1 MKHHKKQQHPQ
12 QKKNNSNEKNN
23 AISSGKV
30 ISMIGKSVFTLT
42 FNVDVARALNFQHNE
57 SLSYN
62 IIGNQLIIKKE
73 DSNRIDWQI

>member
-62 IIGNQLIIKKE
+62 IIGNQLIVKKE
-73 DSNRIDWQI
+73 DSNRIDW

>member
-42 FNVDVARALNFQHNE
+42 FNVEVARALNFQHNE

-73 DSNRIDWQI
+73 DSNRIDW

>member
-57 SLSYN
+57 SLSFN

-73 DSNRIDWQI
+73 DSNRIDW

>member
-1 MKHHKKQQHPQ
+1 MKHHKKQQDPQ
-12 QKKNNSNEKNN
+12 QKKNNSNEKDN

-30 ISMIGKSVFTLT
+30 TSMIGKSVFTLT
-42 FNVDVARALNFQHNE
+42 FNVDVARVLNFHHNE

-73 DSNRIDWQI
+73 DSNRIDW

>member
-57 SLSYN
+57 SLSYS
-62 IIGNQLIIKKE
+62 IIDNQLIIKKE
-73 DSNRIDWQI
+73 DSNRIDWQV

>member
-1 MKHHKKQQHPQ
+1 MKHPKKQQHTQ
-12 QKKNNSNEKNN
+12 QKKNNNEKNN

-30 ISMIGKSVFTLT
+30 TSMIGKSVFTLT
-42 FNVDVARALNFQHNE
+42 FNVDIARALNFQHNE

-73 DSNRIDWQI
+73 DSNRIDW

>member
-1 MKHHKKQQHPQ
+1 MKHHKKQQRPRE
-12 QKKNNSNEKNN
+12 KENNNSEQNN

-30 ISMIGKSVFTLT
+30 TSMIGKSVFTLT

-57 SLSYN
+57 SLSYS

-73 DSNRIDWQI
+73 DSNRIDW

>member
-1 MKHHKKQQHPQ
+1 
-12 QKKNNSNEKNN
+12 
-23 AISSGKV
+23 
-30 ISMIGKSVFTLT
+30 MIGKSVFTLT

-73 DSNRIDWQI
+73 DSNRIDW

>member
-12 QKKNNSNEKNN
+12 QKKNNSNEKDNT
-23 AISSGKV
+23 ISSGKV
-30 ISMIGKSVFTLT
+30 TSMIGKSVFTLT

-73 DSNRIDWQI
+73 DSNRIDW

>member
-1 MKHHKKQQHPQ
+1 MKHPKKQQHTQ
-12 QKKNNSNEKNN
+12 QKKNNEKNN

-30 ISMIGKSVFTLT
+30 TSMIGKSVFTLT
-42 FNVDVARALNFQHNE
+42 FNVDIARALNFQHNE

-73 DSNRIDWQI
+73 DSNRIDW

>member
-1 MKHHKKQQHPQ
+1 MKHHKKQQRPRE
-12 QKKNNSNEKNN
+12 KENNSSEQNN

-30 ISMIGKSVFTLT
+30 TSMIGKSVFTLT

-57 SLSYN
+57 SLSYS

-73 DSNRIDWQI
+73 DSNRIDW

>member
-12 QKKNNSNEKNN
+12 QKKNNSKEKNN

-30 ISMIGKSVFTLT
+30 TSMIGKSVFTLT

-73 DSNRIDWQI
+73 DSNRIDW

>member
-30 ISMIGKSVFTLT
+30 TSMIGKSVFTLT

-73 DSNRIDWQI
+73 DSNRIDW

>member
-73 DSNRIDWQI
+73 DSNRIDW